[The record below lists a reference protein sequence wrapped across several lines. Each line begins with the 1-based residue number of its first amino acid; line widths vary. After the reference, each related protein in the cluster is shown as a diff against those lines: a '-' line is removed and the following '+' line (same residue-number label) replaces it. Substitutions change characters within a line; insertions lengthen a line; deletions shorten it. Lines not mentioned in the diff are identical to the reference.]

1 MSKKD
6 FACHQ
11 IDDDDDDDDDGA
23 FYMVPI
29 TQ

>member
-11 IDDDDDDDDDGA
+11 IDDDDDDDDGA

-29 TQ
+29 TP